1 MLSTKSILSGV
12 KRIELTHQKR
22 HTWDLSTKRTNSY
35 CACAN
40 YVGRQLCEV
49 GPIKKGEVIIAV
61 KRVSNYYIDSEGV
74 PITWYKRE
82 RWRLECWS
90 EALRLEGISYKLSS
104 GVVVEERPV
113 RAKSKRQVSKVHGFT
128 PDQMAHR
135 KNLQS
140 KRSTL
145 TARMVA
151 YKARP
156 IRTPTIDKA
165 ILTIESQLVVINQA
179 LELPSQ
185 GAEKVG
191 KMSQFS
197 LDEWLSQRD
206 KKL

>member
-1 MLSTKSILSGV
+1 MTTKSILSGV

-22 HTWDLSTKRTNSY
+22 HTRNLSTKRTNSY
-35 CACAN
+35 CACTN

-49 GPIKKGEVIIAV
+49 GPIKKGEIIIAI
-61 KRVSNYYIDSEGV
+61 KRVSNYYIDSDGV

-90 EALRLEGISYKLSS
+90 EALRLESVTYQLNN
-104 GVVVEERPV
+104 GVVIEEPPV
-113 RAKSKRQVSKVHGFT
+113 QVKSKKQISKAHGFT
-128 PDQMAHR
+128 PEQMTSR

-145 TARMVA
+145 NTRMA
-151 YKARP
+151 EYKARP
-156 IRTPTIDKA
+156 TRTPTIDKA
-165 ILTIESQLVVINQA
+165 ILTIDSQLEVINRA
-179 LELPSQ
+179 LELPQ
-185 GAEKVG
+185 NGVAKVG
-191 KMSQFS
+191 KPSQFS